1 MESDSLRI
9 AVIIPVFNEEVTIRN
24 TLLDFRKHLPD
35 AFYYVVDNNSTD
47 NTVSITR
54 KLYEEEKL
62 NGEMLHESKQG
73 KANAI
78 RKAFLSVDADIYLMI
93 DGDNTYKA
101 KDVFNIIVPVI
112 NDEADM
118 TVGDRHK
125 TGAYREET
133 KRLFHNFGN
142 TLVRKLINI
151 LFGSHLNDILS
162 GYRCFNRNF
171 VTNFPVMSSGF
182 ELETEMTLHALD
194 KRFRI
199 VEVPVD
205 YKERPSGS
213 FSKINTIRDGIKII
227 ATVYQIFR
235 YYKPLVFFTVLS
247 AFFFAGAMAA
257 GIPVLMEYA
266 RTRYVEHVP
275 LSILATGLMILSVLS
290 ITIGFI
296 LDTIVRIHKFDYE
309 LNIIKASRQL

>member
-1 MESDSLRI
+1 MEQPDLRI
-9 AVIIPVFNEEVTIRN
+9 AIIIPVFNEEVTIKR
-24 TLLDFRKHLPD
+24 TLLDFMEYLPD
-35 AFYYVVDNNSTD
+35 AFYYVIDNNSTD
-47 NTVSITR
+47 NTVTIAR
-54 KLYEEEKL
+54 NMYKEGNLK
-62 NGEMLHESKQG
+62 GELLFERKQG

-78 RKAFLSVDADIYLMI
+78 RKAFLVVDADIYLMI

-101 KDVFNIIVPVI
+101 KDVFNVINPVI

-125 TGAYREET
+125 TGAYRVET

-142 TLVRKLINI
+142 TLVRRLINL
-151 LFGSHLNDILS
+151 LFGSNLDDILS
-162 GYRCFNRNF
+162 GYRCFSRNF
-171 VTNFPVMSSGF
+171 VINFPVLSSGF

-199 VEVPVD
+199 VEVPID

-213 FSKINTIRDGIKII
+213 FSKINTIRDGIKIVG
-227 ATVYQIFR
+227 TVYQIFR
-235 YYKPLVFFTVLS
+235 YYKPLVFFTLLS
-247 AFFFAGAMAA
+247 ALFFAGALAA
-257 GIPVLMEYA
+257 GIPVLMEYVS
-266 RTRYVEHVP
+266 TRYIEHVP

-309 LNIIKASRQL
+309 LNILRERRHH